1 MRRLSIERDR
11 HLKINEARTHI
22 QRSREINSTKDELPQ
37 ENVAKSN
44 FSDMHYGDI
53 GLLFSSRESVK
64 VEKITS
70 KGICCFYPSAKNP
83 QVTEENRR
91 SNFSNIV

>member
-11 HLKINEARTHI
+11 HLKINEARTQI

-37 ENVAKSN
+37 ENAKSN